1 MSETT
6 DAADAGAARRPLR
19 VLVAL
24 LPLIAL
30 VGMIAV
36 FALNINR
43 DPSLVQSVL
52 IDRPAPAFSL
62 PAVDGLDVPGFDTA
76 RLKGQVTI
84 VNVFASW
91 CVPCRDEH
99 PVLEALKQQT
109 GVALFGI
116 NQKDAP
122 QNATQFLSA
131 LGNPYDAVG
140 ADADGRTSIDWG
152 VYGVPETF
160 IVDAKGV
167 IRFKHT
173 GPLSMADIDRE
184 IVPALARAKAQG

>member
-1 MSETT
+1 MKQPVRI
-6 DAADAGAARRPLR
+6 AL
-19 VLVAL
+19 AL
-24 LPLIAL
+24 LPLLAL
-30 VGMIAV
+30 VGLIAV

-52 IDRPAPAFSL
+52 INKPAPQFTL
-62 PAVDGLDVPGFDTA
+62 PAVAGLPVPGFDTKA
-76 RLKGQVTI
+76 LDGQVTV

-91 CVPCRDEH
+91 CIPCRDEH
-99 PVLEALKQQT
+99 PVLESLKQKT
-109 GVALFGI
+109 GVPIYGI

-122 QNATQFLSA
+122 DQAKAFLA
-131 LGNPYDAVG
+131 ELGNPYDAVG
-140 ADADGRTSIDWG
+140 ADSDGRASIDWG

-173 GPLSMADIDRE
+173 GPLSMDDIDRE
-184 IVPALARAKAQG
+184 IVPAIARAKQQS